1 MSPISTG
8 GICSSRDTQ
17 GNFTT
22 LSTRAYYRT
31 LEGTLV
37 YGDMSSCTFRPNTI
51 YNPLA
56 VTA

>member
-1 MSPISTG
+1 MQLK
-8 GICSSRDTQ
+8 DAN

-37 YGDMSSCTFRPNTI
+37 YGDMSQVTFSANNI
-51 YNPLA
+51 CNPLA
-56 VTA
+56 